1 MFRKNWLC
9 RAGKYQAA
17 SLRKTHNSVDIESL
31 AKIVFEMT
39 EKINPWFAVPKIL
52 IGRDIE
58 ERLVWRDAVAELRR
72 GLSSDFLYLTIEQK
86 EKAEGEVDLRVGGVE
101 DIGVGG
107 MFSIR
112 AKDPASGRMRTS
124 FPDYRLFSSTSE
136 KYVHDASI
144 DGEVVTMW
152 RAVAVSL
159 IATSH
164 LAKFPPARI
173 AVIGAGRLAQ
183 KVIEGYCAYFTTLR
197 EVTVWSRRPR
207 EGEALC
213 ARVCAAGKCGR
224 AKVRYEAAMA
234 TACRDAEVIITTT
247 SAEAPVLTPS
257 VVRPGAHVD
266 LIGANRAEA
275 READVRLIKRS
286 ALYVDDRRSALKDSG
301 EFSFPLSQ
309 NVISESEIVGDLKAI
324 VAPAF
329 RRQKCK
335 ANTLF
340 KQGGAPQH
348 DVIMARYI
356 YARAIES
363 EVYLSM
369 QPSEMS
375 HMFPERVSEFPNPA
389 GRVLVRPID
398 VRGTFDQL
406 ENVMA
411 EDNAQ
416 EAMRMGKRRNM

>member
-1 MFRKNWLC
+1 M
-9 RAGKYQAA
+9 A
-17 SLRKTHNSVDIESL
+17 SPSI
-31 AKIVFEMT
+31 IPFEMT
-39 EKINPWFAVPKIL
+39 EKIDPWFAVPKIL
-52 IGRDIE
+52 IGPDIE

-72 GLSSDFLYLTIEQK
+72 GLSFYFLYQTNEQK
-86 EKAEGEVDLRVGGVE
+86 ETAEGEIDLRVGGVE
-101 DIGVGG
+101 DLGIGS
-107 MFSIR
+107 MFRRR
-112 AKDPASGRMRTS
+112 AKEPESGRMRTS

-164 LAKFPPARI
+164 LAKIPPARI
-173 AVIGAGRLAQ
+173 AVIGAGRLAE
-183 KVIEGYCAYFTTLR
+183 KVIEGYCAFFTTLR
-197 EVTVWSRRPR
+197 DIKVWARRPK

-301 EFSFPLSQ
+301 EVSFPLNK

-324 VAPAF
+324 VAPEF
-329 RRQKCK
+329 RRQKGK

-340 KQGGAPQH
+340 KQGGAPQL
-348 DVIMARYI
+348 DLIMARYI

-363 EVYLSM
+363 KVFLRI

-375 HMFPERVSEFPNPA
+375 HLFPERVGEFPNPA
-389 GRVLVRPID
+389 GRVMMRPID
-398 VRGTFDQL
+398 VRGAFDKL

-411 EDNAQ
+411 ENKAQ
-416 EAMRMGKRRNM
+416 EALCAGKRRNT